1 MLVNYFKSHGYRV
14 EINRPYKGT
23 TVPTRYHQKDA
34 RVLSIMV
41 EINKGLYLEDNSLEP
56 IKKSEAFQSLFEC
69 IAALYYE
76 IEIQTHGRDLE
87 RLMEGLPT

>member
-1 MLVNYFKSHGYRV
+1 M
-14 EINRPYKGT
+14 GT
-23 TVPTRYHQKDA
+23 IVPTKFYQKCA

-41 EINKGLYLEDNSLEP
+41 EINKGIYLEANSLSP
-56 IKKSEAFQSLFEC
+56 IKKPEAYQSLLDC

-76 IEIQTHGRDLE
+76 IEIHTHGLELE